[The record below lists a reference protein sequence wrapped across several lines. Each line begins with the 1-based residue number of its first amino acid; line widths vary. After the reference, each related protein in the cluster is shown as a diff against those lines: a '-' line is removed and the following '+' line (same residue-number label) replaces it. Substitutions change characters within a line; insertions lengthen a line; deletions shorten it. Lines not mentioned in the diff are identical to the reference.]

1 MKKEEERMQ
10 RDIIIMQANNSLRH
24 DMRRDTFLICTL
36 QKLIHTR
43 FITKILEKFQKLS
56 NSLKI
61 II

>member
-43 FITKILEKFQKLS
+43 FTTKILEKFQKF
-56 NSLKI
+56 
-61 II
+61 